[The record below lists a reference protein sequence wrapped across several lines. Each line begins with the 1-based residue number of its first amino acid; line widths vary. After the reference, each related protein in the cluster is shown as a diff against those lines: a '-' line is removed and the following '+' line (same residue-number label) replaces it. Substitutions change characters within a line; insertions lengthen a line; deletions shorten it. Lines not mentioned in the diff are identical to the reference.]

1 MDSRLRSLFLIVA
14 IAATVAETGASKEN
28 WCSEEKHGGVRR
40 GGALRSFLPKEWKAC
55 GDGNAGEPLFL
66 SPFLKNGSAE
76 KAVELSRV
84 QGVGSMPSYSGYLTV
99 NEKYGSNMFFWF
111 FPAQEDPGDAPVL
124 LWLQGGPGASSLFGL
139 FVELGPIMV
148 TKEGKIVDM
157 PVTWNKKYSLL
168 YIDNP
173 VGTGYSFTKEDAG
186 YAKHQD
192 DVARDLYSCLTQ
204 FFSIFKSY
212 QKNDFYVTGES
223 YAGKYVPSI
232 SHQIIVGNAAGGNTH
247 INFKGMAIGDGL
259 TDPLSMN
266 PFYADLMLQTSLID
280 TYQAEHARDV
290 AKNMTVAIKAGH
302 FLDAFHMFDDLLNGD
317 LIKYPSWY
325 KNVTGTTNY
334 FNILRSTAPVDE
346 GYYGPVL
353 VSDAVRRGI
362 HVGDLP
368 YNTGNTVEEHLLNDV
383 QDSALPAFL
392 AVLAADSGKYKVM
405 VYNGQLDIIVG
416 VPLTEGMVSQMP
428 WAGQDK
434 FLTAERAVWRV
445 NGTSDPEVAGY
456 VRKVL
461 NLMQVVVRGAGHMV
475 PHDQPERALD
485 LITRFVDGFTP

>member
-1 MDSRLRSLFLIVA
+1 MARLGKVA
-14 IAATVAETGASKEN
+14 IALILCFIQLGNVYSKEN
-28 WCSEEKHGGVRR
+28 WCSEEVHGGIRR
-40 GGALRSFLPKEWKAC
+40 GGPLRSFLPREWKAC
-55 GDGNAGEPLFL
+55 GDGDAGEPLFL
-66 SPFLKNGSAE
+66 TPYLKNGSIEA
-76 KAVELSRV
+76 AIAASRV
-84 QGVGSMPSYSGYLTV
+84 SGVGSVPSYSGYLTV
-99 NEKYGSNMFFWF
+99 NEEHQSNMFFWF
-111 FPAQEDPGDAPVL
+111 FPAQEDPENAPVL

-148 TKEGKIVDM
+148 TKEGKITEM

-173 VGTGYSFTKEDAG
+173 VGTGYSFTKADAG
-186 YAKHQD
+186 YATNED
-192 DVARDLYSCLTQ
+192 DVARDLYSALTQ
-204 FFSIFKSY
+204 FFSIFKAY

-232 SHQIIVGNAAGGNTH
+232 SHQIILGNAAGGNTH

-266 PFYADLMLQTSLID
+266 PYYADLMLQTSLID

-290 AKNMTVAIKAGH
+290 AKNMTLAIKAGK

-325 KNVTGTTNY
+325 RNVTGTTNY

-346 GYYGPVL
+346 SYFGPVL
-353 VSDAVRRGI
+353 VSDDVRRAI
-362 HVGDLP
+362 HVGNMP
-368 YNTGNTVEEHLLNDV
+368 YNTGNTVEIHLLNDV
-383 QDSALPAFL
+383 QNTALPAFL
-392 AVLAADSGKYKVM
+392 AVLNADGGKYKVM

-416 VPLTEGMVSQMP
+416 VPLTEGMLSHMNWPYTDQL
-428 WAGQDK
+428 
-434 FLTAERAVWRV
+434 FSAERAIWRV
-445 NGTSDPEVAGY
+445 NGPSDPEVAGY
-456 VRKVL
+456 VRKVH

-475 PHDQPERALD
+475 PHDQPERALS
-485 LITRFVDGFTP
+485 LITAFVDGFTP